1 MSTEKKSIIKKL
13 LARRESSVF
22 IALVVLCIA
31 LSFASPY
38 FLKQRNLFSVL
49 RQISAIA
56 VMAVGQALIIITG
69 GIDLSVGS
77 LLGLTGVL
85 TAVFSMWNFPPAV
98 VFLLVILSGIILGS
112 VNGLLITKMNITPF
126 IVTIGM
132 MNIARGLSLLI
143 TGGMPIHVDNG
154 INFLGGGY
162 LGPIP
167 FSVVIMIIIAALG
180 ILFASRT
187 LPGRNVYA
195 VGNNDRAAE
204 LSGVRVHRVKIM
216 VYSITGAL
224 CALAGIII
232 AGTLNS
238 ADPNSGKGYEM
249 DVIAAVILGG
259 TSLAGGEGTI
269 QGVLIG
275 AALMGVLR
283 NAFVLLGISAY
294 LQIVTIGVVIIG
306 AVAIDSVKTMRA
318 TR

>member
-1 MSTEKKSIIKKL
+1 MSEKPSVIKKL
-13 LARRESSVF
+13 LARREASVF

-31 LSFASPY
+31 LSFLSPY
-38 FLKQRNLFSVL
+38 FLRQRNIFSVL

-56 VMAVGQALIIITG
+56 IMAVGEALIIITA

-77 LLGLTGVL
+77 MLGLMGVL
-85 TAVFSMWNFPPAV
+85 TAVMTAWNLPPV
-98 VFLLVILSGIILGS
+98 LVFLLVIGCGILLGS
-112 VNGLLITKMNITPF
+112 INGLLITKVNITPF

-143 TGGMPIHVDNG
+143 TGGMPIHIDSG

-162 LGPIP
+162 IGPIP
-167 FSVVIMIIIAALG
+167 FSVLIMALIAAG
-180 ILFASRT
+180 GVVFSAQT

-216 VYSITGAL
+216 VYAITGAL
-224 CALAGIII
+224 CALAGIIVS
-232 AGTLNS
+232 GTLNS

-259 TSLAGGEGTI
+259 TSLSGGEGTI
-269 QGVLIG
+269 QGVIIG

-306 AVAIDSVKTMRA
+306 AVAIDSIKTMQA

>member
-1 MSTEKKSIIKKL
+1 MEKSPSLLKKL
-13 LARRESSVF
+13 LARREASVF
-22 IALVVLCIA
+22 IALVVLCVV
-31 LSFASPY
+31 LSIVSPY
-38 FLKQRNLFSVL
+38 FLKQRNIFSVL

-56 VMAVGQALIIITG
+56 IMAVGEALIIITG

-77 LLGLTGVL
+77 MLGLMGVL
-85 TAVFSMWNFPPAV
+85 TAVLTAWNLPPV
-98 VFLLVILSGIILGS
+98 LVFILVIGCGVLMGS
-112 VNGLLITKMNITPF
+112 VNGLLVTKVNITPF

-143 TGGMPIHVDNG
+143 TGGMPIHIDSM

-167 FSVVIMIIIAALG
+167 FSVIIMVLVAALG
-180 ILFASRT
+180 VLFASRT

-204 LSGVRVHRVKIM
+204 LSGVRVHRVKVM
-216 VYSITGAL
+216 VYAITGAL
-224 CALAGIII
+224 CALAGIIV

-259 TSLAGGEGTI
+259 TSLSGGEGTI

-294 LQIVTIGVVIIG
+294 LQIVTIGIVIIG
-306 AVAIDSVKTMRA
+306 AVAIDSLKTMKTAR
-318 TR
+318 

>member
-1 MSTEKKSIIKKL
+1 MSVKNRS
-13 LARRESSVF
+13 LALVKRLMAQRETSVF
-22 IALVVLCIA
+22 LALFFLCLG

-38 FLKQRNLFSVL
+38 FLRQQNIFSVL

-56 VMAVGQALIIITG
+56 IMAVGEALIIITG

-77 LLGLTGVL
+77 QLGLMGVL
-85 TAVFSMWNFPPAV
+85 TAVFAAMGLPW
-98 VFLLVILSGIILGS
+98 FLVLGLVLLCGLLLGA
-112 VNGLLITKMNITPF
+112 VNGLLVTKVNITPF

-132 MNIARGLSLLI
+132 MSIARGLALMI
-143 TGGMPIHVDNG
+143 TGGMPIHVDNA
-154 INFLGGGY
+154 INFVGGGY

-167 FSVVIMIIIAALG
+167 FSVIVMALVAAIG
-180 ILFASRT
+180 VVFATKT
-187 LPGRNVYA
+187 LSGRNVYA

-204 LSGVRVHRVKIM
+204 LSGIRVHRVKIM

-259 TSLAGGEGTI
+259 TSLTGGEGSI
-269 QGVLIG
+269 QGVIIG

-283 NAFVLLGISAY
+283 NAFVLLNISAY

-306 AVAIDSVKTMRA
+306 AVAIDSLRKR
-318 TR
+318 

>member
-1 MSTEKKSIIKKL
+1 MSLKNRSLALSKKL
-13 LARRESSVF
+13 MAQRETSVF
-22 IALVVLCIA
+22 LALLFLCIG

-38 FLKQRNLFSVL
+38 FLRQQNIFSVL

-56 VMAVGQALIIITG
+56 IMAVGEALIIITG

-77 LLGLTGVL
+77 QLGLMGVL
-85 TAVFSMWNFPPAV
+85 TAVFAAMGLPWYLVLALV
-98 VFLLVILSGIILGS
+98 LLCGLLLGA
-112 VNGLLITKMNITPF
+112 VNGLLVTKVNITPF

-132 MNIARGLSLLI
+132 MSIARGLALMI
-143 TGGMPIHVDNG
+143 TGGMPIHVDNP
-154 INFLGGGY
+154 INFVGGGY

-167 FSVVIMIIIAALG
+167 FSVIVMALVAVVG
-180 ILFASRT
+180 IVFATKT
-187 LPGRNVYA
+187 LSGRNVYA

-204 LSGVRVHRVKIM
+204 LSGIRVHRVKIM
-216 VYSITGAL
+216 VYSVTGAL
-224 CALAGIII
+224 CALAGVII

-259 TSLAGGEGTI
+259 TSLTGGEGSI
-269 QGVLIG
+269 QGVIIG

-283 NAFVLLGISAY
+283 NAFVLLNISAY

-306 AVAIDSVKTMRA
+306 AVAIDSLRKR
-318 TR
+318 

>member
-1 MSTEKKSIIKKL
+1 MDQKNPGILKKL
-13 LARRESSVF
+13 LARREASVL
-22 IALVVLCIA
+22 IALIVLCVA
-31 LSFASPY
+31 LSLMSPY
-38 FLKQRNLFSVL
+38 FLKQRNIFSVL

-56 VMAVGQALIIITG
+56 IMAVGQALIIITG

-77 LLGLTGVL
+77 MLGLMGVL
-85 TAVFSMWNFPPAV
+85 TAVFSTWHLPPV
-98 VFLLVILSGIILGS
+98 LVFLIVIFCGILMGS
-112 VNGLLITKMNITPF
+112 INGLLVTKVNITPF

-143 TGGMPIHVDNG
+143 TGGMPIHIDSS

-167 FSVVIMIIIAALG
+167 FSVIIMALIAVLG

-216 VYSITGAL
+216 VYAITGAL

-232 AGTLNS
+232 GGTLNS

-259 TSLAGGEGTI
+259 TSLSGGEGTI

-306 AVAIDSVKTMRA
+306 AVAIDSFKTMQSSR
-318 TR
+318 

>member
-1 MSTEKKSIIKKL
+1 MSTENKSIIKKL

-22 IALVVLCIA
+22 IALILLCVVLSI
-31 LSFASPY
+31 ASPY

-56 VMAVGQALIIITG
+56 IMAVGQALIIITG

-77 LLGLTGVL
+77 MLGLMGVL
-85 TAVFSMWNFPPAV
+85 TAVFSAWNLPPIF
-98 VFLLVILSGIILGS
+98 VFVLVIFCGILLGS
-112 VNGLLITKMNITPF
+112 INGLLITKVNITPF

-143 TGGMPIHVDNG
+143 TGGMPIHVDSR

-167 FSVVIMIIIAALG
+167 FSVVIMALVAAAA
-180 ILFASRT
+180 ILFAART

-216 VYSITGAL
+216 VYAITGAL

-259 TSLAGGEGTI
+259 TSMAGGEGTI
-269 QGVLIG
+269 MGVLIG

-306 AVAIDSVKTMRA
+306 AVAIDSIKIMRS